1 MGERRMH
8 LREGGASGVH
18 VATGAAEYLC
28 EGASGIRFS
37 KPSRDECFAEYATRG
52 VMVVRFAEQ
61 AKIVEGSW
69 TAQGERVA
77 VFEGQ
82 EAALPAPA
90 TRRVDE
96 GALAAVALPDLS
108 HDGTRDVARIRPRRC
123 VPLCGRRHHGS
134 TTPAGTGPSPFQLV
148 LDELVESTFEK
159 RCQVTARK
167 SMARQLAGLL
177 DLRAEGGTGSE
188 FDAIAL
194 RGQGLYSR
202 TRRRR
207 SGCLAQA
214 TGRRRATRGRG
225 ACPGTGHP
233 RARAGRDVACSSAQR
248 QRRRPERF
256 DPRRY
261 VRTRKADGKD
271 LLELTPR
278 PASRIREQCVCVLA
292 VEIPV
297 QEEQSC

>member
-61 AKIVEGSW
+61 AEIVEGSW

-77 VFEGQ
+77 VFDGQ
-82 EAALPAPA
+82 ETPLLAPA

-159 RCQVTARK
+159 RRQVTARK
-167 SMARQLAGLL
+167 SMTRQLAGLL
-177 DLRAEGGTGSE
+177 DLRAESGIGSE

-202 TRRRR
+202 TRIAGKR
-207 SGCLAQA
+207 SA
-214 TGRRRATRGRG
+214 THGRG
-225 ACPGTGHP
+225 ACPGTGNP
-233 RARAGRDVACSSAQR
+233 RARAGRDVPCSSAQR

-261 VRTRKADGKD
+261 VRTR
-271 LLELTPR
+271 
-278 PASRIREQCVCVLA
+278 
-292 VEIPV
+292 
-297 QEEQSC
+297 